1 MILMQ
6 VYDYAMSTDNIF
18 HVYVISR
25 YPQINAAKYLK
36 INALLDEH
44 SVMYKL
50 QQCFLFPF
58 LNASINQKRLH
69 FLTKSINSNDQH
81 KLQRNLL
88 MFNNLKT

>member
-18 HVYVISR
+18 HR

>member
-50 QQCFLFPF
+50 HATMFPF
-58 LNASINQKRLH
+58 PILERFNKSKTTSFFNKIN
-69 FLTKSINSNDQH
+69 
-81 KLQRNLL
+81 
-88 MFNNLKT
+88 